1 MSLGG
6 SFGLEGRTALVVGGD
21 AAIRDVATVALTSAG
36 AEASS
41 VACEAF
47 VSGGAESR
55 PADILVLNCFNTQAP
70 AADLVAVPAE
80 PLELMARLNASQVTL
95 PLAAMEKFIPAMR
108 SRGWG
113 RIILLTSE
121 ADASAA
127 SCTAHGAQTAL
138 LQSQAR
144 QLAGAGITVNR
155 VVVGT
160 TSLGELAAWDGDLA
174 STVHYF
180 ASSESS
186 FVTGQ
191 TLRLDVTFAGN

>member
-1 MSLGG
+1 MSVGE
-6 SFGLEGRTALVVGGD
+6 SFGLRGRMALVVGGD
-21 AAIRDVATVALTSAG
+21 AAIRDVATIALTSAG

-47 VSGGAESR
+47 VAGASENR
-55 PADILVLNCFNTQAP
+55 FADVLVLNCFNTHASAAP
-70 AADLVAVPAE
+70 DAE
-80 PLELMARLNASQVTL
+80 PLELMARLNASLVTL

-113 RIILLTSE
+113 RIILLTSD
-121 ADASAA
+121 ADVCAA
-127 SCTAHGAQTAL
+127 SCTAHGAQSAL
-138 LQSQAR
+138 LQAQAR
-144 QLAGAGITVNR
+144 LLAGAGITVNR

-160 TSLGELAAWDGDLA
+160 QSLSGLSDWNSDLAAA
-174 STVHYF
+174 VRYF

-191 TLRLDVTFAGN
+191 TLRLDCGYARN